1 MFSFIMP
8 YTEGQRP
15 SFPNG
20 GKGRD
25 GTDRLGKGIDNK
37 WRSSGFHADRQF
49 PQAGEER
56 GFLEE
61 MGETQIDDL
70 VKKYIPVS
78 WKYRIKALIKPVLYK
93 TGTLDRIKQLRSRLI
108 RS

>member
-1 MFSFIMP
+1 MGEKAEMEPIDL
-8 YTEGQRP
+8 EKALII
-15 SFPNG
+15 NG
-20 GKGRD
+20 GHQVSMLIG
-25 GTDRLGKGIDNK
+25 
-37 WRSSGFHADRQF
+37 SSHRPEKREA
-49 PQAGEER
+49 
-56 GFLEE
+56 FLEE